1 MAVKI
6 VPRIADVM
14 TFTITENFA
23 ASGLP
28 PPSSFETLTLT
39 DALKPRATMS
49 AQSCKFTQMDT
60 ESTATAALLSPPT
73 MRITAVKYHSSK
85 HSIAAEAS
93 DSFTKLNNDLKANHE
108 KPVHESEKDPET
120 M

>member
-1 MAVKI
+1 MAVKM

-39 DALKPRATMS
+39 EALKPRATMS

-85 HSIAAEAS
+85 LPPQPPQQLSVQNQGERAKRLS
-93 DSFTKLNNDLKANHE
+93 LDFS
-108 KPVHESEKDPET
+108 S
-120 M
+120 

>member
-1 MAVKI
+1 MAVKM

-60 ESTATAALLSPPT
+60 ESTATAALLRPPT

-85 HSIAAEAS
+85 LPPQQLSVQNQGERGKRFS
-93 DSFTKLNNDLKANHE
+93 LDFS
-108 KPVHESEKDPET
+108 S
-120 M
+120 